1 MPPAV
6 ILPGFQPPRA
16 GKPYQVRRAG
26 RLADNRNQMLLS
38 METVLDQLD
47 SQSRYNIEGQMD
59 LFGSQEGGNF
69 ADPPLAAAQ
78 ELPYADLLAM
88 EKEVTGLYLTGHPL
102 KPYEPVYKVLRADRT
117 DRILTSLEEGNGDY
131 RDGGTVRV
139 LGC

>member
-1 MPPAV
+1 
-6 ILPGFQPPRA
+6 
-16 GKPYQVRRAG
+16 
-26 RLADNRNQMLLS
+26 
-38 METVLDQLD
+38 
-47 SQSRYNIEGQMD
+47 MD

-139 LGC
+139 LGMLTSCGPRPPKTTLPWPTPLWRICMVRWKCWCFRRLCRGSFP